1 MDPVPSSSSEP
12 FSKRFNPPPPAA
24 GNVLESSATK
34 HDDAGWTAKETRDF
48 EVATNSSLVYSD
60 LFFFSSTLGAG
71 AHV

>member
-12 FSKRFNPPPPAA
+12 FSKSFQSTTA
-24 GNVLESSATK
+24 GDRQCDGIIK
-34 HDDAGWTAKETRDF
+34 QDDAGWTAKETRDF

-60 LFFFSSTLGAG
+60 LFFFPSTLGAG